1 MTSVG
6 HWRSSRRASG
16 TRSTA
21 PRRQE
26 SRARVLGNRRCWVL
40 ADTRGDDPPAEGPHE
55 AERACAGHR
64 TTDAQGSAHQE
75 IVSGPG
81 TARQYE
87 TGQDWEAP
95 AICRASARS
104 SGVLTL
110 KNDRRAGSY
119 GRRSES
125 STV

>member
-26 SRARVLGNRRCWVL
+26 SRAQVLGNRRCWVL

-55 AERACAGHR
+55 
-64 TTDAQGSAHQE
+64 E

-87 TGQDWEAP
+87 TGQDGEAP